1 MTSYLFILRQVLSNR
16 NMVAL
21 IVSDVVF
28 MFGGNL
34 WWAFQSLYILELGAS
49 TEILGM
55 LFMFQT
61 VTTLA
66 FQFPAGVA
74 ADRLGRKKLI
84 LWGAIIRCIPPL
96 IYLVAS
102 HWTFFIPGM
111 LVNALSSIDMP
122 AWNALVIESLPLQSR
137 GAGYSL
143 YRTLTAISGVFM
155 MPLGGILLDSMGV
168 VPGTRLCLMVN
179 EVMMIIYTGILWR
192 FITETKR
199 EGEAEETETH
209 EKKEALT
216 TIQKLR
222 TLPKGIWI
230 LMVVG
235 GLSSF
240 AIRLSSSFTIVY
252 ATQVIGLSKTEWGII
267 GTFVSLISIAITTP
281 AGFLGD
287 RIGRKPC
294 ILASQI
300 LSLVSTFL
308 FINLYNFSGI
318 LFSRAL
324 EGVATGFGGLVMG
337 EMGGSN
343 WQALIADF
351 VPSESRGSIMGLIG
365 TIIGAL
371 GAPSPWIGGYFYE
384 NLSPILPFQL
394 NIVLRAVAV
403 LIFLLLLKEPKE
415 KAK

>member
-1 MTSYLFILRQVLSNR
+1 
-16 NMVAL
+16 MVAL

-34 WWAFQSLYILELGAS
+34 WWTFQSLYILDLGAS
-49 TEILGM
+49 KEILGM

-61 VTTLA
+61 ITTLA
-66 FQFPAGVA
+66 FQFPAGIA

-84 LWGAIIRCIPPL
+84 LWGAFIRCIPPL
-96 IYLVAS
+96 IYLAAN

-111 LVNALSSIDMP
+111 LVNALSSIDIP
-122 AWNALVIESLPLQSR
+122 AWNALVIESLPLESR

-155 MPLGGILLDSMGV
+155 MPLGGILLDLMGV

-179 EVMMIIYTGILWR
+179 EVMMITYTGILWR

-199 EGEAEETETH
+199 EGEARETETH
-209 EKKEALT
+209 EKREALT

-222 TLPKGIWI
+222 TLSRGIWV
-230 LMVVG
+230 LMVIG

-267 GTFVSLISIAITTP
+267 GTFVSLISITITTP

-294 ILASQI
+294 ILFSQS

-318 LFSRAL
+318 LFSRSL
-324 EGVATGFGGLVMG
+324 EGVATGFGGLVTG
-337 EMGGSN
+337 ETGGSN

-351 VPSESRGSIMGLIG
+351 VPSERRGSIMGLIG

-371 GAPSPWIGGYFYE
+371 GAPSPWVGGYLYE

-394 NIVLRAVAV
+394 NIALRAVAV